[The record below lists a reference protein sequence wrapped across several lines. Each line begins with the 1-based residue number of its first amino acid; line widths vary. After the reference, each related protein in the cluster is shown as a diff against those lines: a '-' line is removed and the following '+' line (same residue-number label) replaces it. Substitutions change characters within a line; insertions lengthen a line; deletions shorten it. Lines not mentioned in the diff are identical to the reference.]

1 MRILRLV
8 AVVASLVA
16 TAPAGA
22 QQSPP
27 SAETRAAYDAAF
39 QETLRKPGDP
49 GVLLR
54 YADLAVQ
61 VGDLEAA
68 ISALERLLL
77 IDGDQ
82 PKVKLELGVLY
93 FRLGSY
99 EAARTY
105 LESARQSA
113 RATAETRERA
123 DDYLREVD
131 SKVSR
136 SQFSGDVM
144 VGLGYSTNANSGP
157 GAAAGAFGATA
168 VTNPNISQR
177 PDFNVIGA
185 ATLRHRY
192 DLNRQDNGALESEL
206 QFYASRQFQVAE
218 ANVIYLDF
226 TTGPRTSPFETG
238 FFDELTWRPFLTGRY
253 VNVQDA
259 TSYWAWGGG
268 LEFGAPLGPQIAST
282 LSVFGRRRE
291 FVNTVN
297 APTNNQSSGDEGV
310 VSLEFRVE
318 LTSSMTMT
326 LNGAFTRFLAM
337 TPGQSYGEVVLG
349 GAMEVR
355 FADPLSINGRNWS
368 VTASL
373 GTAAAVYDQPDPLVS
388 STTARSQNDVNL
400 GLILAIPL
408 DDRISLIGQANYFQ
422 RSASLSTYAYDA
434 FSTMMG
440 IGWRF

>member
-1 MRILRLV
+1 MRILRLC

-326 LNGAFTRFLAM
+326 LNGVFTRFLAM

-408 DDRISLIGQANYFQ
+408 DDRISLVGQANYFQ

>member
-1 MRILRLV
+1 MRIFLPAV
-8 AVVASLVA
+8 VVASLVA
-16 TAPAGA
+16 TAPADA
-22 QQSPP
+22 QQSTP
-27 SAETRAAYDAAF
+27 SAQTKAAYEAAF
-39 QETLRKPGDP
+39 QETLKNPADP
-49 GVLLR
+49 ATLIK

-77 IDGDQ
+77 IDADQ
-82 PKVKLELGVLY
+82 PKIKLELGVLY

-105 LESARQSA
+105 LEGARQSA
-113 RATAETRERA
+113 RATPETRGRA
-123 DDYLREVD
+123 DEYLAAVD
-131 SKVSR
+131 SKISR
-136 SQFSGDVM
+136 SQFSGDVL

-157 GAAAGAFGATA
+157 GSAVQSFGATA
-168 VTNPNISQR
+168 VTNPNVSQR

-206 QFYASRQFQVAE
+206 QFYTSRQFQVTE
-218 ANVIYLDF
+218 ANVVFLDF
-226 TTGPRTSPFETG
+226 TTGPRTSPFESG
-238 FFDELTWRPFLTGRY
+238 FLDDLAWRPFLTGRY
-253 VNVQDA
+253 VAVQD
-259 TSYWAWGGG
+259 TTNYWAWGAGM
-268 LEFGAPLGPQIAST
+268 EVGAPLGGQIYGT
-282 LSVFGRRRE
+282 LSTFGRRRE
-291 FVNTVN
+291 FVNSVSV
-297 APTNNQSSGDEGV
+297 PTNNQSSGDEGV
-310 VSLEFRVE
+310 VSAEFQVQ
-318 LTSSMTMT
+318 LTSYMTMT
-326 LNGAFTRFLAM
+326 LNGVYTRFLAM
-337 TPGQSYGEVVLG
+337 TPAQSYGEVALG

-373 GTAAAVYDQPDPLVS
+373 GMAAAVYDQPDPTVS
-388 STTARSQNDVNL
+388 STTVRSQNDVNL

-434 FSTMMG
+434 FNTMIG
-440 IGWRF
+440 VGWRF

>member
-1 MRILRLV
+1 MRILGLSV
-8 AVVASLVA
+8 VVAGLVA
-16 TAPAGA
+16 TAPAMA
-22 QQSPP
+22 QQSIV
-27 SAETRAAYDAAF
+27 SEQTRAAYDAAF
-39 QETLRKPGDP
+39 QETLRNPGDP
-49 GVLLR
+49 TTLLR

-93 FRLGSY
+93 YRLGSY

-105 LESARQSA
+105 LEGARGSGRVTEETRA
-113 RATAETRERA
+113 RANE
-123 DDYLREVD
+123 YLREVD

-136 SQFSGDVM
+136 SQFSGDIL

-206 QFYASRQFQVAE
+206 QFYTSRQFQVTE
-218 ANVIYLDF
+218 ANVVYLDF

-238 FFDELTWRPFLTGRY
+238 FFDDLTWRPFLTGRY

-259 TSYWAWGGG
+259 TSYWAWGAGV
-268 LEFGAPLGPQIAST
+268 EFGAPLGPQIFGT
-282 LSVFGRRRE
+282 LSTFGRRRE
-291 FVNTVN
+291 FLNSVN
-297 APTNNQSSGDEGV
+297 APTNNQSSGNEGV
-310 VSLEFRVE
+310 VSAEFRVE
-318 LTSSMTMT
+318 LTAYMTMT
-326 LNGAFTRFLAM
+326 LAAAYTRFIAV
-337 TPGQSYGEVVLG
+337 TPAQSYGEIVLG

-355 FADPLSINGRNWS
+355 FVDPLSINGRNWS
-368 VTASL
+368 VTANL
-373 GTAAAVYDQPDPLVS
+373 GIAAATYDQIDPTV
-388 STTARSQNDVNL
+388 STTTIRSQNDVNL

-408 DDRISLIGQANYFQ
+408 DDRVSLLGQANYFQ
-422 RSASLSTYAYDA
+422 RSASLSIYAYDA

>member
-1 MRILRLV
+1 MRILALA
-8 AVVASLVA
+8 AVVAGLVA
-16 TAPAGA
+16 AAPTMA
-22 QQSPP
+22 QQPAP
-27 SAETRAAYDAAF
+27 SEQTRAAYDAAF
-39 QETLRKPGDP
+39 QETLRNPGDP
-49 GVLLR
+49 ATLLR

-61 VGDLEAA
+61 VGDLESA

-93 FRLGSY
+93 YRLGSY

-105 LESARQSA
+105 LEGARQSA
-113 RATAETRERA
+113 RATAETRGRA
-123 DDYLREVD
+123 EEYLREVD

-136 SQFSGDVM
+136 SQFSGDVL

-206 QFYASRQFQVAE
+206 QFYTSRQFQVAE
-218 ANVIYLDF
+218 ANVVYLDF

-238 FFDELTWRPFLTGRY
+238 FFDDLTWRPFVTGRH
-253 VNVQDA
+253 VNVQDV
-259 TSYWAWGGG
+259 TSYWAWGAG
-268 LEFGAPLGPQIAST
+268 LEFGAPLGPQIAGT
-282 LSVFGRRRE
+282 LSAFGRRRE
-291 FVNTVN
+291 FLNSVY
-297 APTNNQSSGDEGV
+297 APTNNQSSGNEGV

-318 LTSSMTMT
+318 LTSYMTMT
-326 LNGAFTRFLAM
+326 LNGAYTRFLAM
-337 TPGQSYGEVVLG
+337 TPAQSYGEVVLG
-349 GAMEVR
+349 GSMEIR
-355 FADPLSINGRNWS
+355 FVDPLSINGRNWS
-368 VTASL
+368 VTPSI
-373 GTAAAVYDQPDPLVS
+373 GMAAAVYDQLDPSV
-388 STTARSQNDVNL
+388 STTTGRMQNDINL

-408 DDRISLIGQANYFQ
+408 DDRISLVGQANYFQ
-422 RSASLSTYAYDA
+422 RSASLSIYAYDA
-434 FSTMMG
+434 FSTMVG